1 MNVKKVLVPVLLVYT
16 FFTFAC
22 AYIVLPEG
30 VEKPTEDA
38 NAENAGWT
46 GIVTNVGKSDTGDL
60 RIDITI
66 RNDTG
71 DWNTMRAED
80 DKPAVLTT
88 ADGETINCDTVFVG
102 TGGHRLA
109 PGFQTRGYTSDETG
123 QPETQ
128 LLYVEC
134 EGDTDTAGA
143 MLSIDYISFS
153 GELDY
158 YVEIEEMNKVEGNLE
173 LNLDEVVTDLTYP
186 IATPVEGLVQDAG
199 VEIIALSENI
209 ISLPDIQRD
218 ETGLQFTWQNYNPSK
233 FPLKTHIGIPPV
245 IGEDGIIYGVYETL
259 DIPEVPLTP
268 AEESIEWTTE
278 VPIPENVSGLYILL
292 SVESKKPRTYVNYA
306 LDITDK

>member
-1 MNVKKVLVPVLLVYT
+1 MNSKKVLVPVLLVYT
-16 FFTFAC
+16 FFILAC

-30 VEKPTEDA
+30 VEKPTESADA
-38 NAENAGWT
+38 KNNGWT
-46 GIVTNVGKSDTGDL
+46 GIVTNVGQSDFGDL

-71 DWNTMRAED
+71 GWSTMRAED
-80 DKPAVLTT
+80 DKPAILTT
-88 ADGETINCDTVFVG
+88 ADGQTDCDTVFVG

-109 PGFQTRGYTSDETG
+109 PGFQTRGYTIEEDG

-128 LLYVEC
+128 FLYVEC
-134 EGDTDTAGA
+134 EGDIDTTGA
-143 MLSIDYISFS
+143 MLSIDYINFI
-153 GELDY
+153 GDLDY
-158 YVEIEEMNKVEGNLE
+158 YVEIEETNKMEGSLE
-173 LNLDEVVTDLTYP
+173 LNLDEIVTDLSYP
-186 IATPVEGLVQDAG
+186 IATPVDGLIQDASA
-199 VEIIALSENI
+199 EIVALSENV
-209 ISLPDIQRD
+209 ISLLDIQRD
-218 ETGLQFTWQNYNPSK
+218 ETGFQFIWQNHNPSK

>member
-1 MNVKKVLVPVLLVYT
+1 MNSKKVLVPVLLVYT
-16 FFTFAC
+16 LFILSC

-30 VEKPTEDA
+30 VEKPTESADA
-38 NAENAGWT
+38 GNKGWA
-46 GIVTNVGKSDTGDL
+46 GIVTNVGQSDSGDL
-60 RIDITI
+60 HIDITI
-66 RNDTG
+66 RNDTNN
-71 DWNTMRAED
+71 WSTMRAED
-80 DKPAVLTT
+80 GKPAILTT
-88 ADGETINCDTVFVG
+88 SDGQTECDTVFVG

-109 PGFQTRGYTSDETG
+109 PGFQTRGYTVKEDG

-128 LLYVEC
+128 LIYVEC
-134 EGDTDTAGA
+134 AGTATTSGA
-143 MLSIDYISFS
+143 TLSIDYISFI

-158 YVEIEEMNKVEGNLE
+158 YVEIEEANKVEGTLE
-173 LNLDEVVTDLTYP
+173 LNLDEVVTDLSYP
-186 IATPVEGLVQDAG
+186 IAASVDGLIQEAS
-199 VEIIALSENI
+199 VEIVALSENV
-209 ISLPDIQRD
+209 ISLLDMQRD
-218 ETGLQFTWQNYNPSK
+218 ETGFQFTWQNHNPSK

-268 AEESIEWTTE
+268 AGESVEWTTE

>member
-1 MNVKKVLVPVLLVYT
+1 
-16 FFTFAC
+16 
-22 AYIVLPEG
+22 
-30 VEKPTEDA
+30 
-38 NAENAGWT
+38 
-46 GIVTNVGKSDTGDL
+46 
-60 RIDITI
+60 
-66 RNDTG
+66 
-71 DWNTMRAED
+71 MRAED

-88 ADGETINCDTVFVG
+88 ADGEATNCDIVFVS

-109 PGFQTRGYTSDETG
+109 PSFQTRGYTSDESG

-134 EGDTDTAGA
+134 EGDIDTAGA
-143 MLSIDYISFS
+143 MLSIDYVSFA

-158 YVEIEEMNKVEGNLE
+158 YVEIEETNKVEGTLE
-173 LNLDEVVTDLTYP
+173 LNLDEVVTDLSYP
-186 IATPVEGLVQDAG
+186 IATPVEGLIQGAD
-199 VEIIALSENI
+199 VEIVALSENI
-209 ISLPDIQRD
+209 ISLLDIQRD
-218 ETGLQFTWQNYNPSK
+218 ETGIQFTWQNYNPSK

-278 VPIPENVSGLYILL
+278 VAVPENVSGLYILL

-306 LDITDK
+306 IDITDK